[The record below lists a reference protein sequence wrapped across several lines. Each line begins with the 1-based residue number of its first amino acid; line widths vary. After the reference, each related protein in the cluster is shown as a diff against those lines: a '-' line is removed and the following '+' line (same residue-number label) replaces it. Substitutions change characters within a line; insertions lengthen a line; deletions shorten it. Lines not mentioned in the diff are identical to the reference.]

1 MIIITLLTENYEGV
15 PPTQEDLAHWAD
27 QYGETF
33 PVVSDAERYIHTFG
47 TKRGQSGDFE
57 VGLPSHTLLAPGG
70 EILAG
75 DDDFEEE
82 DIAAL
87 FE

>member
-1 MIIITLLTENYEGV
+1 M
-15 PPTQEDLAHWAD
+15 AWAI

-33 PVVSDAERYIHTFG
+33 PVVSDANRIIHTFG
-47 TKRGQSGDFE
+47 TKRGASGDFE
-57 VGLPSHTLLAPGG
+57 VGLPSHTLIAPGG
-70 EILAG
+70 EILIG
-75 DDDFEEE
+75 DGDVEVE